1 MSKFDEVIINEL
13 ATVAV
18 KSVHVSAMEG
28 EVISDGGSDEGMYMD
43 HPSMEAGM
51 GEVKDPLLS
60 SLPFVLGVSG
70 GVLIISIALGA
81 FLASR
86 KIKKGIDLYED

>member
-1 MSKFDEVIINEL
+1 MSKIDEVMINEL

-18 KSVHVSAMEG
+18 KAVNISAMEG
-28 EVISDGGSDEGMYMD
+28 EVTSDIGFDEGMYLD
-43 HPSMEAGM
+43 DPSMEASM
-51 GEVKDPLLS
+51 GDVKEPLLS